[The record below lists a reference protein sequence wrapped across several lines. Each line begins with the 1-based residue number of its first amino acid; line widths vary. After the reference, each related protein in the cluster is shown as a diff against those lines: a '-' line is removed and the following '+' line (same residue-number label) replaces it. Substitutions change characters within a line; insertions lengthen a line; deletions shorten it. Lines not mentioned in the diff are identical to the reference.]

1 MSVSE
6 APVAGRR
13 LIYFLPLVVFAV
25 VAGWFLWGLDPERN
39 PREVR
44 SNLVD
49 KPVPA
54 FDLAPVEGTG
64 TPGLSTADLQN
75 GEVTLVN
82 FFASWCIPCRAEHPL
97 LMELAED
104 SEIRLVGI
112 NYRDKPP
119 AGARWLD
126 QLGNPYSRIGLD
138 GRGRT
143 AIDWGVSGVPETF
156 IIDREGR
163 IRHQHIGP
171 IHPNQLEEEI
181 LPVLEALK
189 Q

>member
-1 MSVSE
+1 M
-6 APVAGRR
+6 GRR
-13 LIYFLPLVVFAV
+13 LLFFLPLAVFAV
-25 VAGWFLWGLDPERN
+25 VAGYFLWGLDPERN

-44 SNLVD
+44 SALID
-49 KPVPA
+49 KPVPDFA
-54 FDLAPVEGTG
+54 LPPVPETE
-64 TPGLSTADLQN
+64 TPGLDTAHLS

-104 SEIRLVGI
+104 PSIRLVGI
-112 NYRDKPP
+112 NYRDPPP
-119 AGARWLD
+119 AGARWLAS
-126 QLGNPYSRIGLD
+126 LGNPYRRIGLD
-138 GRGRT
+138 DKGRT

-171 IHPNQLEEEI
+171 IHPRQLEEEI
-181 LPVLEALK
+181 IPVLEALK
-189 Q
+189 G